1 MKNIL
6 KEVKEELKNYKVV
19 VACSTGVDSMTL
31 LTLVMQVCK
40 HDNIVVAHVN
50 HKKRL
55 QSDQEEIYI
64 KTFCEAN
71 NLKYYIKHLD
81 HIDTGNFQSLAREK
95 RYEFFD
101 EVVKSENAKYLLLAH
116 HADDNIETILMRLL
130 KSSSLKGY
138 AGIEKK
144 TYYHNYYI
152 YRPFLDIPKL
162 RIQEYAN
169 NTNIKYYEDDSNQ
182 TLDYTRNRIRHLI
195 VPILLE
201 ENPNLYEA
209 VSYYSKTLL
218 SANNIIENNEISFIE
233 NKIVTN
239 NINGEI
245 SHTINIDDLL
255 SLDDFMQ
262 KQILFRLLRKY
273 NLSHKCIEEI
283 IKKIKSQKSSIVS
296 EITPKLALIKEHK
309 RIIFTES
316 SIKPLNFNITINGE
330 GIYDLPNGRK
340 IEISKNNCNFFTT
353 NDVLCY
359 NIQDLPIIIRTR
371 VVKDKIKNTLVSD
384 YLTKL
389 KLPYMIKKDI
399 LLLCDCKNNV
409 IAVLGHKGGKK
420 WQM

>member
-64 KTFCEAN
+64 KTFCEEN

>member
-81 HIDTGNFQSLAREK
+81 HIDTGNFQSIAREK

-101 EVVKSENAKYLLLAH
+101 EVVKLENAKYLLLAH

-245 SHTINIDDLL
+245 IHTINIDDLL

-309 RIIFTES
+309 RIIFTEA

>member
-1 MKNIL
+1 MKSIL
-6 KEVKEELKNYKVV
+6 KEIKEELKDNKVV

-31 LTLVMQVCK
+31 LTQVMQVCK
-40 HDNIVVAHVN
+40 HENIIVAHVN

-55 QSDQEEIYI
+55 QSEQEEIYI
-64 KTFCEAN
+64 QSFCKAN
-71 NLKYYIKHLD
+71 NIKCYIMHLD
-81 HIDTGNFQSLAREK
+81 HIDSGNFQSIAREK
-95 RYEFFD
+95 RYEFF
-101 EVVKSENAKYLLLAH
+101 EEIVQSENAKYLLLAH
-116 HADDNIETILMRLL
+116 HADDNVETILMRLL

-144 TYYHNYYI
+144 TNYHNYFI

-162 RIQEYAN
+162 KIQEYAN
-169 NTNIKYYEDDSNQ
+169 NNNIKYYEDDSNQ

-209 VSYYSKTLL
+209 ISYYSKTLL
-218 SANNIIENNEISFIE
+218 FANDIIEKNEIAFIE
-233 NKIVTN
+233 NKVITN

-245 SHTINIDDLL
+245 TYTINIDEFFT
-255 SLDDFMQ
+255 LDSFMQ

-283 IKKIKSQKSSIVS
+283 IKKINSKKSNIVS
-296 EITPKLALIKEHK
+296 EITPKLAFIKEYK

-316 SIKPLNFNITINGE
+316 SIKPLSFCITITDD
-330 GIYDLPNGRK
+330 GIYDLPNDRK
-340 IEISKNNCNFFTT
+340 IEINKNNCNFFTT

-359 NIQDLPIIIRTR
+359 NIKDLPIIIRTR
-371 VVKDKIKNTLVSD
+371 IVKDKIQNTLVSD

-399 LLLCDCKNNV
+399 LLLCDEENNV
-409 IAVLGHKGGKK
+409 IAVLGYKGGKK

>member
-309 RIIFTES
+309 RIIFTEA

-371 VVKDKIKNTLVSD
+371 VVKDKIQNTLVSD

-399 LLLCDCKNNV
+399 LLLCDRKNNV

>member
-64 KTFCEAN
+64 KTFCETN

-309 RIIFTES
+309 RIIFTEA

-389 KLPYMIKKDI
+389 KLPYMIKKDTT
-399 LLLCDCKNNV
+399 
-409 IAVLGHKGGKK
+409 
-420 WQM
+420 M

>member
-64 KTFCEAN
+64 KTFCEEN

-101 EVVKSENAKYLLLAH
+101 EVVKLENAKYLLLAH

-309 RIIFTES
+309 RIIFTEA

>member
-64 KTFCEAN
+64 KTFCEEN

-309 RIIFTES
+309 RIIFTEA

>member
-371 VVKDKIKNTLVSD
+371 VVKDKIQNTLVSD

-399 LLLCDCKNNV
+399 LLLCDRKNNV

>member
-64 KTFCEAN
+64 KTFCETN

-309 RIIFTES
+309 RIIFTEA